1 MCYLFT
7 CINVY
12 HTQAYRQGQR
22 HYPKVMSRDRSYAVE
37 ADRGCRAHSPM
48 MPVCPSVSMQYCC
61 HPSVWLSIR
70 LSTLLPLSTLT
81 PGASQSKHVDWPWHA
96 SPSFFAFFPRCLIA
110 LDRPSGL
117 CGQFLICSHTS
128 YFFHPISTA
137 LLSILLSV
145 AGDMQGALIC
155 FLRDI

>member
-1 MCYLFT
+1 MQAFVLF
-7 CINVY
+7 V
-12 HTQAYRQGQR
+12 QQE
-22 HYPKVMSRDRSYAVE
+22 SEFSF
-37 ADRGCRAHSPM
+37 RGANNE
-48 MPVCPSVSMQYCC
+48 SM
-61 HPSVWLSIR
+61 
-70 LSTLLPLSTLT
+70 
-81 PGASQSKHVDWPWHA
+81 SKHVDWPWHA

-117 CGQFLICSHTS
+117 CAQFLICSHTS